1 MKKLLETFLIL
12 GIVSVIISCSDR
24 NQEITKVDNYKNET
38 PEVIFVDKEKYWHG
52 ENEGVVFTPNGKN
65 NTYSEASQ
73 YVNPVLTAHS
83 QIMDQGIFK
92 VNEKVFVAYGF
103 ALTSPVMIVGDD
115 GVIIVDPPEDVDKAA
130 ECKAEFDKIS
140 DLSIKAVIYSH
151 WHLDHYGGVKGF
163 VSQEQ
168 VDAGDVQIIAHETF
182 LASLMAGSAGGTGPI
197 LEARVDYSL
206 GTLLN
211 VEEKGRING
220 GLGPDFE
227 AKNVSLIAPTTLVKD
242 ELKINIAGV
251 EMVIYHCPS
260 EASDEIVVWFP
271 ELEVLHTAEVIQ
283 GESFPNLHT
292 VRGTRYRDPNLW
304 FKAIDR
310 VLRPI
315 PAKYMVS
322 SHGRPV
328 SGSEAVADVL
338 TSYRDA
344 IQYVYDQ
351 SIRYM
356 NRGYLPDDLVELVQL
371 PEKLVNHA
379 WLGDFYG
386 GVKHSVRQVYY
397 GELGWFLGDP
407 TFLDPLHP
415 RESSKRYIELIGGRK
430 TVFDEAKKAFEVKDY
445 QWTSEL
451 LTHLIR
457 VDNNDNEARLL
468 KASALRQL
476 GYSKTNNNWRNWYLT
491 SANELDGTIDYSKA
505 LDISAP
511 DLLVAFPSMNLIESF
526 RFKIDPEKAKG
537 VNTFLSIEFTDLNEG
552 YTLEIRNGIVEI
564 HDKLIA
570 DSGVKISLTRAF
582 LNRIFLGEME
592 VTGVEGE
599 PNFSPG
605 AAVLIEGISSGE
617 ITLSNGTAEDV
628 KTFFSYFD
636 EKDPNPVTLTNR

>member
-1 MKKLLETFLIL
+1 
-12 GIVSVIISCSDR
+12 
-24 NQEITKVDNYKNET
+24 
-38 PEVIFVDKEKYWHG
+38 
-52 ENEGVVFTPNGKN
+52 
-65 NTYSEASQ
+65 
-73 YVNPVLTAHS
+73 
-83 QIMDQGIFK
+83 
-92 VNEKVFVAYGF
+92 VAYGF

-130 ECKAEFDKIS
+130 ECKAEFDKIT
-140 DLSIKAVIYSH
+140 DLPIKAVVYSH

-168 VDAGDVQIIAHETF
+168 VDAGEVQIIAHETF

-206 GTLLN
+206 GTLLE
-211 VEEKGRING
+211 VEERGRING

-227 AKNVSLIAPTTLVKD
+227 AQNVSLIPPTTLVGD
-242 ELKINIAGV
+242 ELKMNIAGLK
-251 EMVIYHCPS
+251 MIIYHCPS

-328 SGSEAVADVL
+328 SGTEAVSDVL

-351 SIRYM
+351 AIRHM

-371 PEKLVNHA
+371 PENLANHA

-386 GVKHSVRQVYY
+386 GVKHSVRQIYF

-407 TFLDPLHP
+407 TFLDPIHP
-415 RESSKRYIELIGGRK
+415 RESSKRYIEMMGGRN
-430 TVFDEAKKAFEVKDY
+430 TVINEAKKAFKAKDF

-457 VDNNDNEARLL
+457 INNDDQEARLL
-468 KASALRQL
+468 KANALRQL
-476 GYSKTNNNWRNWYLT
+476 GYTKTNNNWRNWYLT
-491 SANELDGTIDYSKA
+491 SAKELDGTIDHSKA

-511 DLLVAFPSMNLIESF
+511 DLLVAFPSKNLIEGF

-537 VNTFLSIEFTDLNEG
+537 VNTFLSFEFTDQNEG

-564 HDKLIA
+564 HDTIKE
-570 DSGVKISLTRAF
+570 GVGVQINLTRAF
-582 LNRIFLGEME
+582 LNSIFLGEME
-592 VTGVEGE
+592 VTGLEGE
-599 PNFSPG
+599 PNISPP
-605 AAVLIEGISSGE
+605 AAAFIKGIKTGN
-617 ITLSNGTAEDV
+617 ITISNGSTEDV
-628 KTFFSYFD
+628 QLFFSYFD
-636 EKDPNPVTLTNR
+636 EKNPNPVMLTNR